1 VKSGELLNSSVMN
14 AYPEPQ
20 CPIIIRYHRLLEA
33 FSRSDDE
40 RDFYLGRIEGAIVY
54 LDLDKPE
61 EEIREAEK
69 ELLQHANRYILVP
82 KLTYYESKKV
92 MEGFVNEKVYD
103 IDTKEKLLDI
113 ISSREAKENFLE
125 FVFDHLTELDKWQ
138 QFYLERFKVRIIEW
152 LCKHRI
158 LFTFEEDLEIPKN
171 LLEKAK
177 LHLFDVKVPKDVA
190 QAREIINIKATSY
203 QSADSY
209 VQKPRR
215 GRPPKALPKV
225 ETEPQFTIDI
235 FKTCPSTLRPFL
247 YLSDYNPDAIYFSS
261 KFQQSQELN
270 QNLRGME
277 RPKVDSRL
285 EMLSQRLESLRH
297 LSGKLGTIPG
307 LDQPQDRKVIET
319 LKLSP
324 AIIVPDENRMA
335 KVFGGSIPEAPKK
348 RGRPQKGETEPK
360 KILEKKTIDK
370 RIKSVSPIRL
380 KKG

>member
-1 VKSGELLNSSVMN
+1 MN

-40 RDFYLGRIEGAIVY
+40 RDFYLDRIEGAILY

-61 EEIREAEK
+61 EEVKEAEK
-69 ELLQHANRYILVP
+69 ELSEHPNRYIPVP
-82 KLTYYESKKV
+82 KLTYYESKKL

-113 ISSREAKENFLE
+113 IGSAEARENFLE

-138 QFYLERFKVRIIEW
+138 QFYLERFKIRIIEW

-235 FKTCPSTLRPFL
+235 FKTCPSAIRPFL

-261 KFQQSQELN
+261 KFQQSQEPN
-270 QNLRGME
+270 QSLRGLE
-277 RPKVDSRL
+277 RPKVDTRL

-307 LDQPQDRKVIET
+307 LDQPQDRKIIET
-319 LKLSP
+319 LKLTP
-324 AIIVPDENRMA
+324 TIIVPDENRMT
-335 KVFGGSIPEAPKK
+335 KVFGGSMPEAPKK

>member
-1 VKSGELLNSSVMN
+1 MKSAQMVDSSVMN
-14 AYPEPQ
+14 SYPEPQ

-40 RDFYLGRIEGAIVY
+40 RDFYLDRVEGAIVY

-61 EEIREAEK
+61 EEIREAET
-69 ELLQHANRYILVP
+69 EISQHSNRYIPVP

-125 FVFDHLTELDKWQ
+125 FIFDHLTELDKWQ
-138 QFYLERFKVRIIEW
+138 QYYLERFKVRIIEW
-152 LCKHRI
+152 LCKLRI
-158 LFTFEEDLEIPKN
+158 FFAFEEDLEMPKN

-177 LHLFDVKVPKDVA
+177 LHLFDIKVPKDVA
-190 QAREIINIKATSY
+190 QAREIIGIKAASY

-225 ETEPQFTIDI
+225 ETDPQFTIDI

-247 YLSDYNPDAIYFSS
+247 YLSDYNPDAIYFST
-261 KFQQSQELN
+261 KFQQSQELS
-270 QNLRGME
+270 QSLRGLE

-297 LSGKLGTIPG
+297 LSGKLGSFPG
-307 LDQPQDRKVIET
+307 LDQPSTRKVIET
-319 LKLSP
+319 LKLTP
-324 AIIVPDENRMA
+324 TIITTDESRMA
-335 KVFGGSIPEAPKK
+335 KVFGGSVQEAPKK
-348 RGRPQKGETEPK
+348 RGRPQKGEAEPK

-370 RIKSVSPIRL
+370 KIKSVSPIQL